1 MVGRFQ
7 QRRST
12 MRTSRRELILAS
24 AAVAAIGSTGRSL
37 AADGHATAVEAG
49 IAYFRKRND
58 EQKPLVA
65 ALTKALS
72 GSDRAAAEA
81 AYIASRPPYEEIE
94 VLAANFEEIDKAI
107 DSRAYAHE
115 LGDSDPGFKG
125 FHKIEALLF
134 GDGDLAAA
142 LPVARELET
151 SIAELGKALGERERF
166 SAKDSFKGMIALA
179 TEIGAKKISGEEET
193 WSDRSLLIFR
203 SNLAGIESQYRPFAT
218 ALSAK
223 KAGLA
228 QEVQAKFAAA
238 KATVDAIY
246 GQEPGGAVYSR
257 IGVRERRGIVKTTAA
272 LRDGLVAVS
281 EELGVA

>member
-1 MVGRFQ
+1 MDP
-7 QRRST
+7 
-12 MRTSRRELILAS
+12 SRRELILAS
-24 AAVAAIGSTGRSL
+24 AAVAASAGSVGRSW
-37 AADGHATAVEAG
+37 AADGHVTAVEAG
-49 IAYFRKRND
+49 IAYFRRRNQ
-58 EQKPLVA
+58 EQKQLVA
-65 ALTKALS
+65 ALTRALS

-94 VLAANFEEIDKAI
+94 VLAANFESIDKAI
-107 DSRAYAHE
+107 DARAYAHD

-142 LPVARELET
+142 LPVARELEA

-228 QEVQAKFAAA
+228 REVQTGVAAA
-238 KATVDAIY
+238 KAAVDAIY
-246 GQEPGGAVYSR
+246 GQEPGGAAYSR
-257 IGVRERRGIVKTTAA
+257 VGVRERRSIVKTTVV
-272 LRDGLVAVS
+272 LRDGLIAAS